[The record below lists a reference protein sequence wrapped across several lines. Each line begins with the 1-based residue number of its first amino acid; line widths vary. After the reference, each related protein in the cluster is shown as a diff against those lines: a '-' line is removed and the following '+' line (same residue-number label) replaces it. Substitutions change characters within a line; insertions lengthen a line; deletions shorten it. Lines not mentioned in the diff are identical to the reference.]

1 MLQFMESQ
9 RVGHDLQPEKQ
20 QYINVYLFIC
30 PSSVYIVIYTLL
42 YIKQVTGKNLPYR
55 TGNSTQYSVITYMGK
70 AFLKSGICITDPF
83 CCTAETNTAL

>member
-9 RVGHDLQPEKQ
+9 RVGHDLGTEKKQ

-42 YIKQVTGKNLPYR
+42 YIKQVTVKNLPYR

-70 AFLKSGICITDPF
+70 ALKKKWYMY
-83 CCTAETNTAL
+83 N

>member
-9 RVGHDLQPEKQ
+9 RVGHDLGTEKKQ

-42 YIKQVTGKNLPYR
+42 YIKQVTVKNLPYR
-55 TGNSTQYSVITYMGK
+55 TGNSTQYSVITYRGK
-70 AFLKSGICITDPF
+70 ALKKKWYMY
-83 CCTAETNTAL
+83 N